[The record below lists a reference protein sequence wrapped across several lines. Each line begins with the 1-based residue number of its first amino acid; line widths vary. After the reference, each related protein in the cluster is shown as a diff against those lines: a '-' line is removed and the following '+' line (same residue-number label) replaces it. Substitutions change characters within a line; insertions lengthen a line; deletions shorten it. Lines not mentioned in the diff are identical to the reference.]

1 MIIANYKKIVRR
13 KDKHYLSPKTVVFVK
28 YSAVGRVPSGANTQP
43 LGVMLYASIFFLKT
57 TKKKDV
63 CFDHSRGLTYYS
75 RKLSVNYTMEEND
88 KYQSIT
94 HPENKLGTALIYPVV
109 Y

>member
-28 YSAVGRVPSGANTQP
+28 YKRVGRAPSGANTQP

-57 TKKKDV
+57 TKKRMSASII
-63 CFDHSRGLTYYS
+63 HAGLP
-75 RKLSVNYTMEEND
+75 
-88 KYQSIT
+88 IT
-94 HPENKLGTALIYPVV
+94 HENYLLILQW
-109 Y
+109 